1 VVLPNGTFMLASK
14 LSRQQ
19 ALLDPKTLTWTLTGM
34 NKATVNSE
42 EGWTLLPNGKVLT
55 IDCQLDYWFG
65 LTPSYTP
72 GNSELYDPETGSWTS
87 AGNTVNVLTSFPAGE
102 IGPAVLM
109 PNGVVFAAGD
119 HGTTAL
125 YNSRRNEWS
134 AGPTYPTVS
143 INGTDH
149 QLNASDTGAALLPT
163 GNVLTSAVTSPYDS
177 LFFTKFYEFDG
188 HHYIAQPDTPDS
200 PLGFSVNML
209 VLPSGQIL
217 EFDGNTDI
225 ELYNP
230 TVHGDGDDRSDDDRP
245 WYAPSVLEVPHVV
258 SPGKTYKLRGVYL
271 NGVSQGAME
280 GDDWQAATNYPL
292 VRITNR
298 LTHHVFYS
306 RTHDFSSMAVA
317 NDDPVAAHFDVPTNQ
332 EKGPSLLE
340 VVTNG
345 VASEPTAVFVK

>member
-1 VVLPNGTFMLASK
+1 MLASK

-19 ALLDPKTLTWTLTGM
+19 ALLDPETLTWTLTGT

-65 LTPSYTP
+65 LTTTYTP

-87 AGNTVNVLTSFPAGE
+87 AGNTVNVLTSFPEGE
-102 IGPAVLM
+102 IGASVLM
-109 PNGVVFAAGD
+109 PNGVVFATGD
-119 HGTTAL
+119 RGTTAL
-125 YNSRRNEWS
+125 YDSRRNEWS
-134 AGPTYPTVS
+134 AGPAYPAVS
-143 INGTDH
+143 VNGTAH
-149 QLNASDTGAALLPT
+149 QLVASDTGAALLPT
-163 GNVLTSAVTSPYDS
+163 GNVLISAVTSPYDP
-177 LFFTKFYEFDG
+177 LFFTKFFEFDG
-188 HHYIAQPDTPDS
+188 HGYIAQPDTPDA
-200 PLGFSVNML
+200 PLGTAVNML

-217 EFDGNTDI
+217 EFDSQTDV

-230 TVHGDGDDRSDDDRP
+230 TRGENERDDDRP
-245 WYAPSVLEVPHVV
+245 WYAPSVREAPRVI
-258 SPGKTYKLRGVYL
+258 SPGKTYEVRGVYF

-298 LTHHVFYS
+298 LTHHVFYT

-317 NDDPVAAHFDVPTNQ
+317 NDDPVTARFDVPANQ
-332 EKGPSLLE
+332 EKGLSLLE
-340 VVTNG
+340 VVANG
-345 VASEPTAVFVK
+345 IASEPIAVLVK